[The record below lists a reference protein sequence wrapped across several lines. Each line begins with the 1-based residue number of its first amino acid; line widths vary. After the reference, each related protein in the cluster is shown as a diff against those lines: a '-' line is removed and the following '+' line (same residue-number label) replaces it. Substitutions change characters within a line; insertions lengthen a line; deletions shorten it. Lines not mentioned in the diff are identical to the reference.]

1 MTEGRHPLARSAIL
15 RESNAQDTVINK
27 AAALKFTA
35 KASTLTTPQLF
46 ALGQQLRKENAPELS
61 IALIIDIIWDRDGEE
76 TAERFSDAVSFGA
89 A

>member
-1 MTEGRHPLARSAIL
+1 MLPWFGIL

-46 ALGQQLRKENAPELS
+46 TLGQQLRKENAPELS